1 MRLLIF
7 GGTTEGRVL
16 AQRLAEAG
24 AQVTVSVATAMGAE
38 ELADIPGLAVLTG
51 RRDATAMQALLQDFD
66 LCIDATHPY
75 AAEASANI
83 RAACTA
89 AGVSLRRAARPASPL
104 EITAA
109 AFVAE
114 NTAEAAAFLAG
125 TEGNILL
132 TTGAKE
138 LPAFAVIDKNRL
150 FARVLPTHEGIAA
163 CEDLGIPH
171 RNIIAMQGPFGT
183 ALNCAI
189 LEQYHIAWLVTKD
202 GGRAGGFA
210 EKLEA
215 ARRTGANVV
224 LVRRPADA
232 GEDPEQ
238 LLQQLLA
245 ALADPHT
252 ERRTTQ

>member
-1 MRLLIF
+1 MRLMIF

-24 AQVTVSVATAMGAE
+24 AQVTVSVATDMGAE
-38 ELADIPGLAVLTG
+38 ELAGIPGLTVLTG
-51 RRDATAMQALLQDFD
+51 RRDAVAMQALLQDFD

-83 RAACTA
+83 RAACTV
-89 AGVSLRRAARPASPL
+89 AGIPLRRAARPAS
-104 EITAA
+104 TAA
-109 AFVAE
+109 DAAFTAE
-114 NTAEAAAFLAG
+114 NTAEAADFLTG
-125 TEGNILL
+125 QEGNILL

-138 LPAFAVIDKNRL
+138 LPAFAALDKARL
-150 FARVLPTHEGIAA
+150 FARVLPTHEGISA
-163 CEDLGIPH
+163 CEALGIPH
-171 RNIIAMQGPFGT
+171 RNIFAMQGPFGT

-189 LEQYHIAWLVTKD
+189 FEQYHIAWLVTKD
-202 GGRAGGFA
+202 GGRAGGFT

-224 LVRRPADA
+224 LIRRPADA

-238 LLQQLLA
+238 LLQELLA
-245 ALADPHT
+245 ALANTNT
-252 ERRTTQ
+252 ERRTSQ

>member
-1 MRLLIF
+1 MRLMIF

-24 AQVTVSVATAMGAE
+24 AQVTVSVATPMGAE
-38 ELADIPGLAVLTG
+38 ELADIPGLTVLTG
-51 RRDATAMQALLQDFD
+51 RRDAVAMQALLQDFD

-89 AGVSLRRAARPASPL
+89 AGVPLRRAARPAS
-104 EITAA
+104 TAA
-109 AFVAE
+109 DAAFTAE
-114 NTAEAAAFLAG
+114 NTAEAADFLTG
-125 TEGNILL
+125 QEGNILL
-132 TTGAKE
+132 ATGAKE

-150 FARVLPTHEGIAA
+150 FARVLPTREGISA
-163 CEDLGIPH
+163 CEALGIPH

-189 LEQYHIAWLVTKD
+189 IEQYRIAWLVTKD

-215 ARRTGANVV
+215 ARRTGVKVV
-224 LVRRPADA
+224 LIRRPADA

-245 ALADPHT
+245 ALANTNT
-252 ERRTTQ
+252 ERRTSQ

>member
-1 MRLLIF
+1 MRLMIF

-24 AQVTVSVATAMGAE
+24 AQVTVSVATPMGAE
-38 ELADIPGLAVLTG
+38 ELAGIPGLTVLTG
-51 RRDATAMQALLQDFD
+51 RRDAAAMQALLQDFD

-89 AGVSLRRAARPASPL
+89 AGMPLRRAARPAS
-104 EITAA
+104 TAA
-109 AFVAE
+109 DAAFTAE

-125 TEGNILL
+125 QEGNILL

-150 FARVLPTHEGIAA
+150 FARVLPTHEGISA
-163 CEDLGIPH
+163 CEALGIPH
-171 RNIIAMQGPFGT
+171 RNIFAMQGPFGT

-189 LEQYHIAWLVTKD
+189 FEQYHIAWLVTKD

-215 ARRTGANVV
+215 ARRTGAKVV

-238 LLQQLLA
+238 LLQELLA
-245 ALADPHT
+245 ALADQNP

>member
-1 MRLLIF
+1 MKLLIF

-24 AQVTVSVATAMGAE
+24 AQVTVSVATPMGAE

-51 RRDATAMQALLQDFD
+51 RRDAAAMQALLQDFD

-89 AGVSLRRAARPASPL
+89 AGMPLRRAARPAS
-104 EITAA
+104 TAA
-109 AFVAE
+109 DAAFTAE

-125 TEGNILL
+125 QEGNILL

-150 FARVLPTHEGIAA
+150 FARVLPTHEGISA
-163 CEDLGIPH
+163 CEALGIPH
-171 RNIIAMQGPFGT
+171 RNIFAMQGPFGT

-189 LEQYHIAWLVTKD
+189 FEQYHIAWLVTKD

-238 LLQQLLA
+238 LLRDLLA
-245 ALADPHT
+245 ALANTNT
-252 ERRTTQ
+252 ERRTSQ

>member
-24 AQVTVSVATAMGAE
+24 AQVTVSVATDMGAE
-38 ELADIPGLAVLTG
+38 ELADIPGLTVLTG
-51 RRDATAMQALLQDFD
+51 RRDAAAMQALLQDFD

-89 AGVSLRRAARPASPL
+89 AGVSLRRAARPAS
-104 EITAA
+104 TAA
-109 AFVAE
+109 DAAFTAE

-138 LPAFAVIDKNRL
+138 LPAFAALDKARL
-150 FARVLPTHEGIAA
+150 FARVLPTHEGISA
-163 CEDLGIPH
+163 CEALGIPH
-171 RNIIAMQGPFGT
+171 RNIIAMQGPFSF
-183 ALNCAI
+183 ALNQAMM
-189 LEQYHIAWLVTKD
+189 EQFHIRWLVTKD
-202 GGRAGGFA
+202 GGAAGGFD
-210 EKLEA
+210 EKA
-215 ARRTGANVV
+215 AAASAAGAQLVV
-224 LVRRPADA
+224 IRRP
-232 GEDPEQ
+232 PEQ
-238 LLQQLLA
+238 GETASEVLKRCK
-245 ALADPHT
+245 
-252 ERRTTQ
+252 EMIR

>member
-24 AQVTVSVATAMGAE
+24 AQVTVSVATPMGAE
-38 ELADIPGLAVLTG
+38 ELAGIPGLIVLTG
-51 RRDATAMQALLQDFD
+51 RRDAGAMQTLLQGCD

-89 AGVSLRRAARPASPL
+89 AGVPLRRAARPASAV
-104 EITAA
+104 TDA
-109 AFVAE
+109 AFAADT
-114 NTAEAAAFLAG
+114 TAEAAAYLAG

-138 LPAFAVIDKNRL
+138 LSAFAALDKTRL

-163 CEDLGIPH
+163 CEALGIPH

-183 ALNCAI
+183 ALNCAVM
-189 LEQYHIAWLVTKD
+189 EQYRIAWLVTKD

-215 ARRTGANVV
+215 ARRTGAKVV
-224 LVRRPADA
+224 LIRRPADA

-238 LLQQLLA
+238 LLQELLA
-245 ALADPHT
+245 TLADPHT
-252 ERRTTQ
+252 ERRNPQ

>member
-24 AQVTVSVATAMGAE
+24 AQVTVSVATPMGAE
-38 ELADIPGLAVLTG
+38 ELAGIPRLTVLTG
-51 RRDATAMQALLQDFD
+51 RRDAGAMQTLLQGYD

-75 AAEASANI
+75 AAQASANI
-83 RAACTA
+83 RTACTA
-89 AGVSLRRAARPASPL
+89 AGIPLRRAARPASAV
-104 EITAA
+104 TDA
-109 AFVAE
+109 AFAADT
-114 NTAEAAAFLAG
+114 TADAADYLAG

-138 LPAFAVIDKNRL
+138 LSAFAVLDKTRL

-163 CEDLGIPH
+163 CEALGIPH

-183 ALNCAI
+183 ALNCAVM
-189 LEQYHIAWLVTKD
+189 EQYRIAWLVTKD

-215 ARRTGANVV
+215 ARRTGAKVV
-224 LVRRPADA
+224 LIRRPADG

-245 ALADPHT
+245 ALANPHN
-252 ERRTTQ
+252 ERRKPQ

>member
-1 MRLLIF
+1 MRLMIF

-16 AQRLAEAG
+16 ARRLAEAG
-24 AQVTVSVATAMGAE
+24 AQVTVSVATDMGAE

-51 RRDATAMQALLQDFD
+51 RRDAAAMQALLQDFD

-89 AGVSLRRAARPASPL
+89 AGVSLRRAARPAS
-104 EITAA
+104 TAA
-109 AFVAE
+109 DAAFTAE

-125 TEGNILL
+125 QEGNILL

-138 LPAFAVIDKNRL
+138 LPAFAALDKARL
-150 FARVLPTHEGIAA
+150 FARVLPTHEGISA
-163 CEDLGIPH
+163 CEALGIPH
-171 RNIIAMQGPFGT
+171 RNIFAMQGPFGT

-189 LEQYHIAWLVTKD
+189 FEQYHIAWLVTKD
-202 GGRAGGFA
+202 GGQAGGFA

-215 ARRTGANVV
+215 ARRTGTKVV
-224 LVRRPADA
+224 LIRRPADA
-232 GEDPEQ
+232 GEEPEQ
-238 LLQQLLA
+238 LLQELLA
-245 ALADPHT
+245 ALTNTNT
-252 ERRTTQ
+252 ERRRSQ

>member
-24 AQVTVSVATAMGAE
+24 AQVTVSVATSMGAE
-38 ELADIPGLAVLTG
+38 ELGDIPRLTVLTG
-51 RRDATAMQALLQDFD
+51 RRDAGAMQSLLQGYD

-89 AGVSLRRAARPASPL
+89 AGVPLRRAARPASAV
-104 EITAA
+104 TDA
-109 AFVAE
+109 AFAADT
-114 NTAEAAAFLAG
+114 TAEAAAYLAG

-138 LPAFAVIDKNRL
+138 LPAFAGIDKTRL

-163 CEDLGIPH
+163 CEALGIPH

-183 ALNCAI
+183 ALNCAVM
-189 LEQYHIAWLVTKD
+189 EQYRIAWLVTKD

-215 ARRTGANVV
+215 ARRTGAKVV
-224 LVRRPADA
+224 LIRRPADA

-238 LLQQLLA
+238 LLRELLA
-245 ALADPHT
+245 QLAHQNP
-252 ERRTTQ
+252 ERRNPQ

>member
-24 AQVTVSVATAMGAE
+24 AQATVSVATPMGAE
-38 ELADIPGLAVLTG
+38 ELADIPGLTVLTG
-51 RRDATAMQALLQDFD
+51 RRDAAAMQALLQDFD

-75 AAEASANI
+75 ASEASANI

-89 AGVSLRRAARPASPL
+89 AGIPLRRAARPASAV
-104 EITAA
+104 IDA
-109 AFVAE
+109 AFAAD
-114 NTAEAAAFLAG
+114 TTDDAAAFLAG

-138 LPAFAVIDKNRL
+138 LPTFAALDKTRL
-150 FARVLPTHEGIAA
+150 FARVLPTHEGISA
-163 CEDLGIPH
+163 CEALGIPH

-183 ALNCAI
+183 VLNCAI
-189 LEQYHIAWLVTKD
+189 IEQYHIAWLVTKD
-202 GGRAGGFA
+202 GGQAGGFA

-215 ARRTGANVV
+215 ARRTGAKVV
-224 LVRRPADA
+224 LIRRPADA

-238 LLQQLLA
+238 LLQELLA
-245 ALADPHT
+245 MLADQNP

>member
-1 MRLLIF
+1 MKLLIF

-16 AQRLAEAG
+16 VRRLAEAG
-24 AQVTVSVATAMGAE
+24 AQVTVSVATPMGAE
-38 ELADIPGLAVLTG
+38 ELAGIPNLTVLTG
-51 RRDATAMQALLQDFD
+51 RRDAAAMQALLQEFD

-83 RAACTA
+83 RTACTA
-89 AGVSLRRAARPASPL
+89 AGVPLRRAARPAS
-104 EITAA
+104 AA
-109 AFVAE
+109 AEPAFAADT
-114 NTAEAAAFLAG
+114 TAEAAAFLAG

-138 LPAFAVIDKNRL
+138 LPAFAGIDKTRL
-150 FARVLPTHEGIAA
+150 FARVLPTHEGISA
-163 CEDLGIPH
+163 CEALGIPH

-183 ALNCAI
+183 ALNCA
-189 LEQYHIAWLVTKD
+189 LMEQYHIAWLVTKD

-215 ARRTGANVV
+215 ARRTGAKVV
-224 LVRRPADA
+224 LIRRPADV
-232 GEDPEQ
+232 GEDPQQ

-245 ALADPHT
+245 ALADQNP
-252 ERRTTQ
+252 ERRTSQ

>member
-1 MRLLIF
+1 MKLMIF

-24 AQVTVSVATAMGAE
+24 AQVTVSVATDMGTE

-51 RRDATAMQALLQDFD
+51 RRDAAAMQALLQDFD

-83 RAACTA
+83 RVACTV
-89 AGVSLRRAARPASPL
+89 AGVSLRRAARPAS
-104 EITAA
+104 TAA
-109 AFVAE
+109 DAAFTAE

-138 LPAFAVIDKNRL
+138 LPAFAALDKTRL
-150 FARVLPTHEGIAA
+150 FARVLPTHEGISA
-163 CEDLGIPH
+163 CEALGIPH

-183 ALNCAI
+183 VLNCAI
-189 LEQYHIAWLVTKD
+189 LEQYQIAWLVTKD
-202 GGRAGGFA
+202 GGRAGGFT

-215 ARRTGANVV
+215 ARRTGAKVV
-224 LVRRPADA
+224 LIRRPADV

-238 LLQQLLA
+238 LLQELLA
-245 ALADPHT
+245 ALANTNT
-252 ERRTTQ
+252 ERRTSQ

>member
-1 MRLLIF
+1 MKLLIF

-16 AQRLAEAG
+16 ARRLAEAG

-38 ELADIPGLAVLTG
+38 ELADIPGLTVLTG
-51 RRDATAMQALLQDFD
+51 RRDAAAMQALLQGYD

-89 AGVSLRRAARPASPL
+89 AGMPLRRAARPAS
-104 EITAA
+104 TATDA
-109 AFVAE
+109 AFTADT
-114 NTAEAAAFLAG
+114 TAEAAAFLAG

-138 LPAFAVIDKNRL
+138 LPAFAALDKTRL

-189 LEQYHIAWLVTKD
+189 IEQYQIAWLVTKD

-215 ARRTGANVV
+215 ARRTEAKVV
-224 LVRRPADA
+224 LIRRPADA

-238 LLQQLLA
+238 LLQELLA
-245 ALADPHT
+245 ALADQNP